1 MARKTE
7 LKSAAK
13 RERTFDGSD
22 PDLDYRPGGRD
33 DPPESRTVAARQRL
47 RRKLDH
53 DVEAYL
59 AGGGAIEMVDAH
71 VTATAAGKPS
81 GSYGGR
87 PI

>member
-7 LKSAAK
+7 TKSAK
-13 RERTFDGSD
+13 TSDRNFDGFD
-22 PDLDYRPGGRD
+22 PDVDFSFGSRD

-47 RRKLDH
+47 RRKLDQ
-53 DVEAYL
+53 DVEAFL
-59 AGGGAIEMVDAH
+59 ARGGSIEVVDTH
-71 VTATAAGKPS
+71 VTAPLPNKPS